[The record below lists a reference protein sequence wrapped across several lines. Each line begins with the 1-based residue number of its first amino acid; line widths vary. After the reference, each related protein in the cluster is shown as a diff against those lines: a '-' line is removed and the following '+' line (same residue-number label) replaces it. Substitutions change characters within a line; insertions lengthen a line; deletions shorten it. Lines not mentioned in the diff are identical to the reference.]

1 MIIPKQVWQQARDAV
16 CLGATLQDVA
26 EAYGINYGTLKDRA
40 RKEQWPRPDK
50 LPPPPPSL
58 KAPLVASKSLAQRGE
73 AHKLRIAELVEQ
85 ALASALPPALN
96 NWQDIERAAKLGN
109 QAFGLDER
117 QAPLVSLAFPASL
130 STEVPAFIDISTN
143 SRAEA
148 RRDELESGE
157 ADQ

>member
-1 MIIPKQVWQQARDAV
+1 MR
-16 CLGATLQDVA
+16 DVA
-26 EAYGINYGTLKDRA
+26 EAYDINFETLRDRA
-40 RKEQWPRPDK
+40 RKEKWPRPEK
-50 LPPPPPSL
+50 LPAITTP
-58 KAPLVASKSLAQRGE
+58 APVPAAAIAARSLAQRGE
-73 AHKLRIAELVEQ
+73 NHRLKIAELVEK

-109 QAFGLDER
+109 QAFGLD
-117 QAPLVSLAFPASL
+117 QQAAPLVSLAFPASL